1 MYSETTGL
9 MHVASLFLLILSCCT
24 SPSKPSRNA
33 IVHATMALRRSCAF
47 LAARRSIG
55 RHYLNRAPI
64 VCTKISQPLRVR
76 CRTAVAACKRCRCC
90 AGLSARHFSSSS
102 RADAVGASSVH
113 VGQNGEQI
121 PAAQSESKRAGVG
134 YHMRKGGDGRTRLYW
149 GPDGSTATHRPRRA
163 LLVCKPKDI
172 VAACVVRDMAEFL
185 MNKVGVE
192 VVVEP
197 TVREQFGHLASYT
210 SDDIPSLSERVDLL
224 ITVGGDGTILW
235 VHPCTALCWWS
246 ARANLCWLPHQV
258 RLHTICKGS
267 PSTTSVQP
275 RHCRL
280 FDAVRPDRIPA
291 DAAGCSARWH
301 PCPCTQEAGRGG
313 AHHDRR
319 NLSCVHCCGGYLLP
333 MSPSHPC

>member
-55 RHYLNRAPI
+55 RHYFNRAPL
-64 VCTKISQPLRVR
+64 VRTKISQPLRVR

-235 VHPCTALCWWS
+235 VHPCATRCWKS
-246 ARANLCWLPHQV
+246 ARVNLCWLPRIV
-258 RLHTICKGS
+258 RYGCT
-267 PSTTSVQP
+267 
-275 RHCRL
+275 L
-280 FDAVRPDRIPA
+280 FAKEVPPLLAFNRGTVGFLTPFDPTEYQQTLRAVV
-291 DAAGCSARWH
+291 
-301 PCPCTQEAGRGG
+301 RGG
-313 AHHDRR
+313 TP
-319 NLSCVHCCGGYLLP
+319 VHARKRLDVAVHTTTGEIYRACTAVVATYCP
-333 MSPSHPC
+333 